1 MKQTFRRV
9 IFGLASAIAIAFSGF
24 GFASPL
30 ESIRYADAYAWFGS
44 HGAESAKLQVEL
56 VRQAALKS
64 DTMVAVSSD
73 LRRDSHGYRQS
84 QADEELA
91 DGIGG

>member
-1 MKQTFRRV
+1 M
-9 IFGLASAIAIAFSGF
+9 
-24 GFASPL
+24 
-30 ESIRYADAYAWFGS
+30 
-44 HGAESAKLQVEL
+44 EL

>member
-30 ESIRYADAYAWFGS
+30 ESIRYADAYAWVGS
-44 HGAESAKLQVEL
+44 YGAESAKLEMEL
-56 VRQAALKS
+56 ARQAALKS
-64 DTMVAVSSD
+64 DTAVAVSSD
-73 LRRDSHGYRQS
+73 LRRDSHGFRQS
-84 QADEELA
+84 QADDKDLA
-91 DGIGG
+91 GIDG